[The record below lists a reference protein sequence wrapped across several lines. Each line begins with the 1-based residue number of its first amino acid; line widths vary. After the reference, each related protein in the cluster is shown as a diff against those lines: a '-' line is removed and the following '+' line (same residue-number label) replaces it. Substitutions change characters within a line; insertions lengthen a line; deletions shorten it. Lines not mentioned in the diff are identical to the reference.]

1 MCLITKE
8 PKGYILRKDRHVF
21 KQTCL
26 IICKDGK
33 VCMQT
38 PIMHFPISKIPSVMK
53 AGCKFVDDGL
63 FVRYFDNYINSH
75 DDKVYC
81 IENEG
86 VHAYLHRAVKGW
98 DRHMS
103 IYSFDNVL
111 KVDVIIDAVIPKEAR
126 AWRYYKNDYNYNNYA
141 PDIASDKLILKKIIV
156 PESSDYLDNCAF
168 NYNKELIMTTI
179 KGINN
184 GSIKLLDNKK
194 ISSSCVW

>member
-21 KQTCL
+21 KQMCL
-26 IICKDGK
+26 IICKDGR

-38 PIMHFPISKIPSVMK
+38 PKMHFPISKIPSVMK
-53 AGCKFVDDGL
+53 AGRKFIDDGL
-63 FVRYFDNYINSH
+63 ILRYYDNYINSH
-75 DDKVYC
+75 GDEAYL
-81 IENEG
+81 IEDVG
-86 VHAYLHRAVKGW
+86 VHAYLNRAVKGW
-98 DRHMS
+98 DRYMS
-103 IYSFDNVL
+103 INSFDNIL
-111 KVDVIIDAVIPKEAR
+111 KVDVIIDAVIPKGAR
-126 AWRYYKNDYNYNNYA
+126 AWRDYKDDYKFNNYA

-168 NYNKELIMTTI
+168 NYNKELIMTTV

-184 GSIKLLDNKK
+184 GSIKLLDKKK